1 MVSNYYVMSK
11 DQIWIKQ
18 RKMVSRFSKELDLK
32 LKSRETSRLPT
43 VQNPNNSLLYV
54 HTSTNHSPQIIKH
67 LTISI
72 NKRLNENSSSEQT
85 YNETKSEYVTA
96 LKNGGYHKLE
106 IKIH

>member
-43 VQNPNNSLLYV
+43 VQNPNNSLLHV
-54 HTSTNHSPQIIKH
+54 HTSANYSPQIIKK
-67 LTISI
+67 I

>member
-54 HTSTNHSPQIIKH
+54 HTSTNYSPQIIKK
-67 LTISI
+67 I

-96 LKNGGYHKLE
+96 LKNGVYHKLE

>member
-54 HTSTNHSPQIIKH
+54 HTSANYSPQIIKK
-67 LTISI
+67 I